1 MTLENTNF
9 HQINVDSDV
18 GLPID
23 VATTWKELQIQL
35 EDIRD
40 TCTQLS
46 IEMKDW
52 VFEQG
57 AYATQKTSKD
67 SPTES
72 DSRSLDD

>member
-57 AYATQKTSKD
+57 AYSSQKTSKD